1 MNHTS
6 NKKSIF
12 TSIIIQLLAMALL
25 PLVLLGAVC
34 LAVSANSLRKG
45 LQDEALTQ
53 LKAVCVAVRAAYNNI
68 NGDAYSLNENDELL
82 KGDYNITLNE
92 AGIDAFTEGMNA
104 DVTIFFQDVRRAT
117 SLKDTST
124 GKRIVGTQA
133 SAEVAETV
141 LNGQEYSATN
151 LMINNQNY
159 YAYYIPLKNPD
170 GSITGMVFAG
180 EPSADIDAYI
190 LSKISLNAAV
200 VIVVLL
206 VAVLIVI
213 AVSISIVK
221 AVVRAQN
228 AIENLSK
235 GNLAYTVDAAVLRRK
250 DELGD
255 MGRGVKTCIASLRDI
270 VCRIQEY
277 SKSVLTSGDNLQSVA
292 AHSNS
297 NATEI
302 ARSVDDISKGAA
314 AQAEEVESATRKI
327 GEMGQTIENIVNSIA
342 SLNEI
347 SASMQENGRQA
358 AKIIG
363 ELSDSN
369 DKTTEAI
376 ESVARTVEATDDSV
390 KNISEAVELIT
401 SVAEQTN
408 LLSLNASIEAA
419 RAGEAGK
426 GFAVVA
432 SEIQKLSEESNGSA
446 QRITNIIMELAED
459 SRKSTAMMAEVKK
472 VLHEQ
477 QEKLDTTKQQFGQ
490 VTDGILTSRENT
502 VAVNDQAKECDDS
515 RREVVTIIHN
525 LSAISEENATASEET
540 TSSMQELNAAIS
552 LLAES
557 AAELKQLAAS
567 LDESTHFFTL

>member
-1 MNHTS
+1 MNQTPK
-6 NKKSIF
+6 KKSIF
-12 TSIIIQLLAMALL
+12 TSIIIQLLAMALI
-25 PLVLLGAVC
+25 PLILLGAVC
-34 LAVSANSLRKG
+34 LVVSANSLRKG

-53 LKAVCVAVRAAYNNI
+53 MKAVCVAVRAAYDNI
-68 NGDAYSLNENDELL
+68 NGDKYFLNENSELL
-82 KGDYNITLNE
+82 KGDYNITQNE
-92 AGIDAFTEGMNA
+92 KGIDAFTEGMNA

-117 SLKDTST
+117 SLTDTST

-133 SAEVAETV
+133 SAEVSDIV

-151 LMINNQNY
+151 LLINNQNY

-170 GSITGMVFAG
+170 GSVAGMVFAG

-190 LSKISLNAAV
+190 QSKVILNTVV

-206 VAVLIVI
+206 IAVMIVI
-213 AVSISIVK
+213 AVSISIVR
-221 AVVRAQN
+221 AVIRAQS

-235 GNLAYTVDAAVLRRK
+235 GNLTYTVDATVLKRK

-255 MGRGVKTCIASLRDI
+255 MGRGVKTCIVSLRDI
-270 VCRIQEY
+270 VCKIQEY
-277 SKSVLTSGDNLQSVA
+277 SKSVLTSGNTLESVA
-292 AHSNS
+292 ADSSS
-297 NATEI
+297 NASEI
-302 ARSVDDISKGAA
+302 ARSVDDISKGAT
-314 AQAEEVESATRKI
+314 AQAEEVEYATQKI
-327 GEMGQTIENIVNSIA
+327 NEMGQTIENIVNSIDD
-342 SLNEI
+342 LNKI
-347 SASMQENGRQA
+347 SANMQDNGRQA
-358 AKIIG
+358 AKIIS

-369 DKTTEAI
+369 DKTAEAI
-376 ESVARTVEATDDSV
+376 ESVAKTVEATDDSV

-432 SEIQKLSEESNGSA
+432 SEIQKLSEESNSSA
-446 QRITNIIMELAED
+446 QRITGIIMGLADD

-472 VLHEQ
+472 ALHEQ
-477 QEKLDTTKQQFGQ
+477 QEKLDITKQQFGQ
-490 VTDGILTSRENT
+490 VTNGILTSRENT
-502 VAVNDQAKECDDS
+502 VSVNHQAKECDDS
-515 RREVVTIIHN
+515 RKAVVTIIHN

-540 TSSMQELNAAIS
+540 TSSMQELNATIN
-552 LLAES
+552 LLAKS
-557 AAELKQLAAS
+557 AAELKQLASS